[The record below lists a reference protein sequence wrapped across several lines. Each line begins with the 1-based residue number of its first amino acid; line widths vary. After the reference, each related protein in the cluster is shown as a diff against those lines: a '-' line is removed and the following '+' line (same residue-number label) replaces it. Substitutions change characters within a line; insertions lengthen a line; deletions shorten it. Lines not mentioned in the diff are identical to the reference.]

1 VLTNGSPEELQA
13 LILRLRQTECWAV
26 IAGRGTGSAID
37 LHFGAKVT
45 RKTALS
51 NPTLS
56 EEERRFEGEISV
68 YVTSAWRLD
77 SDVNV
82 ICGWLDAD
90 ENVDEMVRGLK
101 SMVGHKVGAVE
112 VRTPAWDLRISFD
125 NGLSLVIFADQTSL
139 DDGDNYSVF
148 DGGGGFTVGACGQIR
163 PEPSDP

>member
-1 VLTNGSPEELQA
+1 
-13 LILRLRQTECWAV
+13 
-26 IAGRGTGSAID
+26 
-37 LHFGAKVT
+37 
-45 RKTALS
+45 
-51 NPTLS
+51 
-56 EEERRFEGEISV
+56 
-68 YVTSAWRLD
+68 LD

-90 ENVDEMVRGLK
+90 ENV
-101 SMVGHKVGAVE
+101 VE